1 MPNNKDVFGIDSRI
15 GGAWT
20 LDGAVIQMNDGR
32 LLVVTSI
39 DITYR
44 RQSQKFSPLNQS
56 QKYLAIGEADGALQ
70 MGMVIGPHGAIKKF
84 LETYSEVCNI
94 KTNNLQVSPSG
105 MRYSSLKDDCK
116 KKGNQLYFLASGC
129 IINSIRISVKQS
141 GGALT
146 VVNAGIDMQ
155 FISLSIGDG
164 AGATTPGTGVFPL
177 PEAGGGAVT

>member
-1 MPNNKDVFGIDSRI
+1 MADNKDVFGIDSRI

-20 LDGAVIQMNDGR
+20 LDGAVIDIEGGE

-56 QKYLAIGEADGALQ
+56 QKYLAIGEADGMLQ
-70 MGMVIGPHGAIKKF
+70 MGMVIGPHAAIKDF
-84 LETYSEVCNI
+84 LKTYSDVCLI
-94 KTNNLQVSPSG
+94 KENNLRVSPSG
-105 MRYSSLKDDCK
+105 MRYTTSRDNCK
-116 KKGNQLYFLASGC
+116 EKGVQLYFLANGC
-129 IINSIRISVKQS
+129 IINSLRISIKQS

-155 FISLSIGDG
+155 FISLSVG
-164 AGATTPGTGVFPL
+164 PN
-177 PEAGGGAVT
+177 E